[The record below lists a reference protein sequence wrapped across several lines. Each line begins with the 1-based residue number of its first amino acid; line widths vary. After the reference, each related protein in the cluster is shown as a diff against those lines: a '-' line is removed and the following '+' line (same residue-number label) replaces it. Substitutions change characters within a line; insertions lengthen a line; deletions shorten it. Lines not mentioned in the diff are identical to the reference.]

1 MWPFATVCSITTAQA
16 LMTAAGAKKESW
28 RIMGSCN

>member
-1 MWPFATVCSITTAQA
+1 MVWSMTVAHA

-28 RIMGSCN
+28 RARRFIIF